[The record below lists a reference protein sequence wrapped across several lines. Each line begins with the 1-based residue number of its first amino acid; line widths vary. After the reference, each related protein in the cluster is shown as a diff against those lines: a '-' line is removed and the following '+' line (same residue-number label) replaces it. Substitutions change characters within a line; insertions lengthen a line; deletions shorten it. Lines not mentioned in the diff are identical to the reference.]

1 MMALKRFNVSMWYA
15 GRTNRGISVGTG
27 MLQTSGWARYSP
39 GMLRLKCSTFGDVPM
54 A

>member
-27 MLQTSGWARYSP
+27 MLHTSGWARYSP
-39 GMLRLKCSTFGDVPM
+39 VMLRLKCSICGDVPM